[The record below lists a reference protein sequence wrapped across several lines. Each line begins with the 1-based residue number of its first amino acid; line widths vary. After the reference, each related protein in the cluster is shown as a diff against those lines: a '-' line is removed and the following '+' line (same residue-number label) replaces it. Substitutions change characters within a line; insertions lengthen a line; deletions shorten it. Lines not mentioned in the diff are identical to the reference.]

1 MITQKVFDPELIK
14 PAWVASVEIL
24 KRLEDEPYHWPV
36 GRVRFQKIAYF
47 AHHQGLPLGLNSS
60 KMSCRSISAEFKN
73 LLSHLLDNGLI
84 REQRLGKMFA
94 VKVGQTYQD
103 AYKAYATYLKEWEH
117 IIEKTSDLF
126 MRMDTN
132 QAEIAATVLY
142 AARSICDSRTRTLSE
157 KDIFTCIMQWKQR
170 RKPALDQGEVGL
182 TIRNLAALNWLNVKA
197 SSDLPLPAEE
207 TVDA

>member
-1 MITQKVFDPELIK
+1 MARKVVDPESIK
-14 PAWVASVEIL
+14 PAWVAWVKIL

-36 GRVRFQKIAYF
+36 GRMRFQKIAYF
-47 AHHQGLPLGLNSS
+47 AQYQGLPLGLSLS
-60 KMSCRSISAEFKN
+60 RMGWRSISTELKN
-73 LLSHLLDNGLI
+73 LVDHLLDSDLI
-84 REQRLGKMFA
+84 REQRLGKIFA

-132 QAEIAATVLY
+132 QTEIAATVLY
-142 AARSICDSRTRTLSE
+142 AARTICDSRTRTLSE
-157 KDIFTCIMQWKQR
+157 NDILTCVMQWKQR

-182 TIRNLAALNWLNVKA
+182 TIRNLAALNWLDVKA
-197 SSDLPLPAEE
+197 SSDLPLPAEG
-207 TVDA
+207 TVDV